1 VDATVP
7 PVSLVWSVPVVAA
20 AVAAGLVL
28 ARVRAL
34 EEAAFGLWREVAR
47 LSEVRRPLAGLR
59 EATRETDALAA
70 AFRARHAPDAG
81 APEDPEPA
89 G

>member
-1 VDATVP
+1 M
-7 PVSLVWSVPVVAA
+7 VAA

-28 ARVRAL
+28 ARVRAM
-34 EEAAFGLWREVAR
+34 EEAAFGLWLEVAR
-47 LSEVRRPLAGLR
+47 LSDLRRPLAGLR

-70 AFRARHAPDAG
+70 AFRARHAPEPDDTETDSADDSD
-81 APEDPEPA
+81 DPETA

>member
-1 VDATVP
+1 MVRA
-7 PVSLVWSVPVVAA
+7 VSLVWCVPVVAA
-20 AVAAGLVL
+20 AMAAGLVL

-34 EEAAFGLWREVAR
+34 EGAAFGLWREVAR

-59 EATRETDALAA
+59 EATRETDALAE

-81 APEDPEPA
+81 APEDPEP
-89 G
+89 GG